1 MYLNYRSIHPI
12 NPNRSSLNYQ
22 YRELLLIQKLL
33 VSLAIISLLSALA
46 AAALSVN
53 EVQADKSSS
62 NARRNEVTLNQ
73 GDSLRVEFKSKQPEP
88 IQVVSFKLMTVD
100 TSDPFKAY
108 HVPLT
113 VEVFEKNQLIGSE
126 SFTSDL
132 GSGLK
137 KIQVDVNNDPMIK
150 GNYKIVIRFD
160 NSEFN
165 PDDNKVR
172 VDLNTIK
179 FNDGNVRMDLHG
191 DIKVILGNV

>member
-1 MYLNYRSIHPI
+1 
-12 NPNRSSLNYQ
+12 
-22 YRELLLIQKLL
+22 LLIQKLL
-33 VSLAIISLLSALA
+33 VFLAIISLLSALA
-46 AAALSVN
+46 AAISVN
-53 EVQADKSSS
+53 YVQADKSSS
-62 NARRNEVTLNQ
+62 QDRRDEVTLSQ
-73 GDSLRVEFKSKQPEP
+73 GDSLRIEFKSKQPEP
-88 IQVVSFKLMTVD
+88 IQAVSFKLITID
-100 TSDPFKAY
+100 TSDPFATY

-113 VEVFEKNQLIGSE
+113 VEVFEKNRLIGSE

-132 GSGLK
+132 SSGLK

-172 VDLNTIK
+172 IDLDTIK

-191 DIKVILGNV
+191 DIKVITGNV

>member
-1 MYLNYRSIHPI
+1 
-12 NPNRSSLNYQ
+12 
-22 YRELLLIQKLL
+22 LLIQKLL
-33 VSLAIISLLSALA
+33 VFLAIISLISALTT
-46 AAALSVN
+46 AALSVN
-53 EVQADKSSS
+53 DVQADKSSS
-62 NARRNEVTLNQ
+62 KERGDVVTLSQ

-88 IQVVSFKLMTVD
+88 IQAVSFKLMTID
-100 TSDPFKAY
+100 TSDPFATY

-132 GSGLK
+132 SSGLK
-137 KIQVDVNNDPMIK
+137 MIQVDVNNDPMIK

-172 VDLNTIK
+172 IDLDTIK

-191 DIKVILGNV
+191 DIKVITGNV

>member
-1 MYLNYRSIHPI
+1 M
-12 NPNRSSLNYQ
+12 
-22 YRELLLIQKLL
+22 LIQKLL
-33 VSLAIISLLSALA
+33 VFLAIISLLSALA
-46 AAALSVN
+46 AAISVN
-53 EVQADKSSS
+53 YVQADKSSS
-62 NARRNEVTLNQ
+62 QDRRDEVTLSQ
-73 GDSLRVEFKSKQPEP
+73 GDSLRIEFKSKQPEP
-88 IQVVSFKLMTVD
+88 IQAVSFKLITID
-100 TSDPFKAY
+100 TSDPFATY

-132 GSGLK
+132 SSGLK

-172 VDLNTIK
+172 IDLDTIK

-191 DIKVILGNV
+191 DIKVITGNV

>member
-1 MYLNYRSIHPI
+1 
-12 NPNRSSLNYQ
+12 
-22 YRELLLIQKLL
+22 LLIQKLL
-33 VSLAIISLLSALA
+33 VFLAIISLLSALPA
-46 AAALSVN
+46 AISVN
-53 EVQADKSSS
+53 YVQADKSSS
-62 NARRNEVTLNQ
+62 QDRRDEVTLSQ
-73 GDSLRVEFKSKQPEP
+73 GDSLRIEFKSKQPEP
-88 IQVVSFKLMTVD
+88 IQAVSFKLITID
-100 TSDPFKAY
+100 TSDPFATY

-113 VEVFEKNQLIGSE
+113 VEVFEKNRLIGSE

-132 GSGLK
+132 SSGLK

-172 VDLNTIK
+172 IDLDTIK

-191 DIKVILGNV
+191 DIKVITGNV

>member
-1 MYLNYRSIHPI
+1 MF
-12 NPNRSSLNYQ
+12 
-22 YRELLLIQKLL
+22 IQKLL
-33 VSLAIISLLSALA
+33 VSVAIISVLFTSV
-46 AAALSVN
+46 ALSSINYVHA
-53 EVQADKSSS
+53 EKSSS
-62 NARRNEVTLNQ
+62 KERDIVTLSQ
-73 GDSLRVEFKSKQPEP
+73 GQSLRVEFKSKQAEP
-88 IQVVSFKLMTVD
+88 IQQVSFKLKTID
-100 TSDPFKAY
+100 TSDPFRTY

-113 VEVFEKNQLIGSE
+113 VEVYEKNQLIGSE

-132 GSGLK
+132 SSGLK

-172 VDLNTIK
+172 IDLDTIK

-191 DIKVILGNV
+191 DIKVVTGNI

>member
-1 MYLNYRSIHPI
+1 M
-12 NPNRSSLNYQ
+12 
-22 YRELLLIQKLL
+22 LIQKLL
-33 VSLAIISLLSALA
+33 VFLAIISLLSALA
-46 AAALSVN
+46 AAISVN
-53 EVQADKSSS
+53 YVQADKSSS
-62 NARRNEVTLNQ
+62 HDRRDEVTLSQ
-73 GDSLRVEFKSKQPEP
+73 GDSLRIEFKSKQPEP
-88 IQVVSFKLMTVD
+88 IQAVSFKLITID
-100 TSDPFKAY
+100 TSDPFATY

-132 GSGLK
+132 SSGLK

-172 VDLNTIK
+172 IDLDTIK

-191 DIKVILGNV
+191 DIKVITGNV